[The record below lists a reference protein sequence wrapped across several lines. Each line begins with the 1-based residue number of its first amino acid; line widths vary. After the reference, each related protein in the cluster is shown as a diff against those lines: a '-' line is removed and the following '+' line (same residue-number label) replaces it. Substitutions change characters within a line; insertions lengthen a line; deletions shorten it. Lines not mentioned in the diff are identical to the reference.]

1 MAGGIT
7 ALLEEK
13 SGDSPLVVLT
23 LPKKAAGQTSSQWL
37 KSTEDLVA
45 PLKRCIFVQESGHE
59 RIQFSSDD

>member
-13 SGDSPLVVLT
+13 SGNSPLVVLT
-23 LPKKAAGQTSSQWL
+23 LPKKRQGQTAAAWL
-37 KSTEDLVA
+37 KSTEELVK

-59 RIQFSSDD
+59 RIQFSSDQ